1 MRFDLPQIKTS
12 KNLVLACHI
21 TGVYDVNRNTTL
33 AHDDYEL
40 VREWAESLAAAQVQG
55 ILFHNN
61 FSDLTCLKYSNDY
74 LTFIKI
80 DGHPSY
86 NPNVFRYFVYRD
98 FLEKNLSQLNHVFC
112 TDVSDVVLV
121 KNPFTDSFLLENKQT
136 IFCGDEPKVLQNEW
150 MFDHGTHLRE
160 KIQDYA
166 AFEVAFAN
174 ETLLNC
180 GIIGANAPLFYQ
192 FIQQLCA
199 FHELGNRDNKT
210 AFTGD
215 MGVFNFVART
225 QFNAQLMHGKP
236 VNTVF
241 KNYETE
247 RTDCWF
253 RHK

>member
-1 MRFDLPQIKTS
+1 MPVDLQQIHSS

-21 TGVYDVNRNTTL
+21 SGVYDVNRNATL
-33 AHDDYEL
+33 EHDQYEL
-40 VREWAESLAAAQVQG
+40 VREWAESLAAARVQG
-55 ILFHNN
+55 ILFHTN
-61 FSDLTCLKYSNDY
+61 FSAATCQKFTNDF
-74 LTFIKI
+74 LSFIKI
-80 DGHPSY
+80 DCHPSY

-98 FLEKNLSQLNHVFC
+98 FLQHNLSQVNNVFC

-121 KNPFTDSFLLENKQT
+121 KNPFTDPFFLQNPQA
-136 IFCGDEPKVLQNEW
+136 IFCGDETKLLQNEW
-150 MFDHGTHLRE
+150 MFDHGAHLRD
-160 KIQDYA
+160 KIVDYS
-166 AFEVAFAN
+166 AFEATFAH

-180 GIIGANAPLFYQ
+180 GIIGANAALFYQ
-192 FIQQLCA
+192 FIEQLCA
-199 FHELGNRDNKT
+199 FHELGNQDNKT

-225 QFNAQLMHGKP
+225 QFNGQLLHGAP

-247 RTDCWF
+247 RSDCWF

>member
-1 MRFDLPQIKTS
+1 MLFDSHQFHKS

-33 AHDDYEL
+33 ARDDFEL

-61 FSDLTCLKYSNDY
+61 FSDLTCQKYSNNY

-80 DGHPSY
+80 DGHSSY
-86 NPNVFRYFVYRD
+86 NPNVYRYFVYRD

-121 KNPFTDSFLLENKQT
+121 KNPFTDLFFLENPKA

-150 MFDHGTHLRE
+150 MSDHGTHLRE
-160 KIQDYA
+160 NIPDYA
-166 AFEVAFAN
+166 LFEAEFAN

-180 GIIGANAPLFYQ
+180 GIIGANANLFYQ

-199 FHELGNRDNKT
+199 FHELGNKDNKT

-215 MGVFNFVART
+215 MGVFNYVART
-225 QFNAQLMHGKP
+225 QFNAQLLHGAP

-241 KNYETE
+241 KHYETE

>member
-1 MRFDLPQIKTS
+1 MHFDSHQIHKS

-33 AHDDYEL
+33 EHDDYEL
-40 VREWAESLAAAQVQG
+40 VRDWAESLAAAKVQG
-55 ILFHNN
+55 ILFHTN
-61 FSDLTCLKYSNDY
+61 FSDSTCQQFGNEFLS
-74 LTFIKI
+74 FIKI
-80 DGHPSY
+80 DCHPSY

-98 FLEKNLSQLNHVFC
+98 FLQHNLSQVNSVFC

-121 KNPFTDSFLLENKQT
+121 KNPFTDSFFLENPHA
-136 IFCGDEPKVLQNEW
+136 IFCGDEPKLLQNEW

-160 KIQDYA
+160 KILDYA

-180 GIIGANAPLFYQ
+180 GIIGANAALFYQ
-192 FIQQLCA
+192 FIEQLCA
-199 FHELGNRDNKT
+199 FHELGNQDNKT

-215 MGVFNFVART
+215 MGMFNYVART
-225 QFNAQLMHGKP
+225 QFNAQLLHGAP

>member
-1 MRFDLPQIKTS
+1 MHFDPYQIHKS

-33 AHDDYEL
+33 EHDDYEL
-40 VREWAESLAAAQVQG
+40 VRDWTESLAAAEVQG
-55 ILFHNN
+55 ILFHTH
-61 FSDLTCLKYSNDY
+61 FSDSTCQKFTNEFLS
-74 LTFIKI
+74 FIKI
-80 DGHPSY
+80 DCHPSY
-86 NPNVFRYFVYRD
+86 NPNVYRYFVYRD
-98 FLEKNLSQLNHVFC
+98 FLQLNLSQVHSVFC

-121 KNPFTDSFLLENKQT
+121 KNPFTDPFFLENPHA
-136 IFCGDEPKVLQNEW
+136 IFCGDEPKLLQNEW

-160 KIQDYA
+160 KILDYA

-180 GIIGANAPLFYQ
+180 GIIGANAELFYQ
-192 FIQQLCA
+192 FINQLCA
-199 FHELGNRDNKT
+199 FHELGNQDNKT

-215 MGVFNFVART
+215 MGVFNYVART
-225 QFNAQLMHGKP
+225 QFNAQLLHGAP

>member
-1 MRFDLPQIKTS
+1 MPVDLQQIHSS

-21 TGVYDVNRNTTL
+21 SGVYDVNRNATL
-33 AHDDYEL
+33 EHDQYEL
-40 VREWAESLAAAQVQG
+40 VREWAESLAAARVQG
-55 ILFHNN
+55 ILFHNG
-61 FSDLTCLKYSNDY
+61 FSEASCKKHTTDFVS
-74 LTFIKI
+74 FIRI
-80 DGHPSY
+80 EHNPNY
-86 NPNVFRYFVYRD
+86 NPNVYRYFVYRD
-98 FLEKNLSQLNHVFC
+98 FLQNQLSQVNNVFC

-121 KNPFTDSFLLENKQT
+121 KNPFTDPFFLQNPHA
-136 IFCGDEPKVLQNEW
+136 IFCGDEPKLLENEW

-160 KIQDYA
+160 KILDYA
-166 AFEVAFAN
+166 VFEAKFAN

-180 GIIGANAPLFYQ
+180 GIIGANAALFYQ
-192 FIQQLCA
+192 FIEQLCT

-225 QFNAQLMHGKP
+225 QFNAQLLHGAP

-247 RTDCWF
+247 RSDCWF

>member
-1 MRFDLPQIKTS
+1 MHFDPYQIHIS

-33 AHDDYEL
+33 EHDDYEL
-40 VREWAESLAAAQVQG
+40 VRDWAESLAASEVQG
-55 ILFHNN
+55 ILFHTN
-61 FSDLTCLKYSNDY
+61 FSAATCQKFSNEF
-74 LTFIKI
+74 LSFIKI
-80 DGHPSY
+80 DCHPSY
-86 NPNVFRYFVYRD
+86 NPNVYRYFVYRD
-98 FLEKNLSQLNHVFC
+98 FLQHNLSHVHSVFC

-121 KNPFTDSFLLENKQT
+121 KNPFTDPFFLENPHA
-136 IFCGDEPKVLQNEW
+136 IFCGDEPKALQNEW

-160 KIQDYA
+160 KILDYA

-180 GIIGANAPLFYQ
+180 GIIGANAELFNQ
-192 FIQQLCA
+192 FIDQLCA
-199 FHELGNRDNKT
+199 FHELGNQDNKT

-215 MGVFNFVART
+215 MGVFNYVART
-225 QFNAQLMHGKP
+225 QFNAQLLHGAP